1 MKLSQLLA
9 SRSDLVR
16 QATLANAAFAYTT
29 FAALDQR
36 IQRGGLHGP
45 VRFLGID
52 PAAERFVPQIIA
64 LAGSQAVLDEHFD
77 EADLVKWSDA
87 LAYVSDEAS
96 TEFEFRLEELMGR
109 FSPALEDTLLRAG
122 VQLDSAGFGNTEPN
136 YR

>member
-29 FAALDQR
+29 FAAMDQR
-36 IQRGGLHGP
+36 IRRGDLHGP

-52 PAAERFVPQIIA
+52 PAAERYTPQIVA

-87 LAYVSDEAS
+87 LAYVSEEGT

-109 FSPALEDTLLRAG
+109 FSPALEDTLRRAG
-122 VQLDSAGFGNTEPN
+122 VQLDSAGLGNTEPN
-136 YR
+136 LR